1 MTGFSVLAF
10 FILKKKGSNFRA
22 LTRGRG
28 EKKHLKRKLR
38 QNPTSN
44 LFPAARI
51 SCVPSGLNARSYI
64 LNRRQD
70 KTKGQLGLKMTR
82 SANGQESKL
91 YFHYE
96 ILLVYM
102 REKNNG

>member
-1 MTGFSVLAF
+1 MTGFSALAF
-10 FILKKKGSNFRA
+10 FILKKGGQISEH
-22 LTRGRG
+22 LLEGG
-28 EKKHLKRKLR
+28 GKKHLKRKLR

-44 LFPAARI
+44 LFPAAKI

-70 KTKGQLGLKMTR
+70 KTKGQLGTKMMR

-96 ILLVYM
+96 TLLVYEG
-102 REKNNG
+102 EK

>member
-1 MTGFSVLAF
+1 MTGFSALAF
-10 FILKKKGSNFRA
+10 FILKTGSNFRA

-44 LFPAARI
+44 LFPAAKI
-51 SCVPSGLNARSYI
+51 SWVPSGLNARSYT

-70 KTKGQLGLKMTR
+70 KTKGQLGAKMMR
-82 SANGQESKL
+82 SANGQESKC
-91 YFHYE
+91 YVHYE
-96 ILLVYM
+96 APLV
-102 REKNNG
+102 